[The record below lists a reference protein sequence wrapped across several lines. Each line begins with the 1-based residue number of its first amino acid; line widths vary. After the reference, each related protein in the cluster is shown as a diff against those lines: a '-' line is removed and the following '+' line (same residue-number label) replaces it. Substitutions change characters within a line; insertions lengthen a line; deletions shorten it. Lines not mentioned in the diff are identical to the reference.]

1 MPASH
6 PLFVTTVATVLSS
19 SIIVTSLSAYSG
31 PGGLA
36 PPGRRM
42 MDGNNNPFN
51 SNVLNQQE
59 DFAYGQQVGEYPS
72 SGQMRYNEPSQ
83 FQGNYYSQPE
93 NQGYDTTPFETI
105 QGQSRSSFDNTGYGR
120 SMGVRLE
127 TEQSR
132 PMEANVGL
140 WDGPDN
146 TYHQTRSWSED
157 GQARPFQ
164 ATMSTS
170 SLTMRGNGYNDSY
183 GNNYQ
188 TGTTMDVQNRGSM
201 EYPLMAGM
209 QPEQYRPPG
218 YINPNDRMG
227 YGSGD
232 VKPMSYFEQMSRFGD
247 NNRDFGVY
255 NQGMSNDQQ
264 MSGYENNRNYG
275 GYNQGMSNG
284 QQMSGYNSNSR
295 DFGVYNQGISNDQ
308 QMSGYDN
315 SGDYGSYNQGMPFG
329 GQTGSYDNSRDN
341 RGSGLQWS

>member
-59 DFAYGQQVGEYPS
+59 DFAYGQQVGEYSS
-72 SGQMRYNEPSQ
+72 SGQMRYNKVSPLGDS
-83 FQGNYYSQPE
+83 FG
-93 NQGYDTTPFETI
+93 TTPFEDI
-105 QGQSRSSFDNTGYGR
+105 HGEKKSQSSFDNTGYGR
-120 SMGVRLE
+120 SMGVLLE
-127 TEQSR
+127 MEQSR
-132 PMEANVGL
+132 PAPM
-140 WDGPDN
+140 
-146 TYHQTRSWSED
+146 
-157 GQARPFQ
+157 
-164 ATMSTS
+164 
-170 SLTMRGNGYNDSY
+170 MRGNGYNEYY

-188 TGTTMDVQNRGSM
+188 TGPTMDFQNRGSM